1 MVTNHTLK
9 NRIPRHTIKK
19 EILYIKLKNEPLSN
33 KSHNKRS
40 VNNGHMSDMS
50 KNLIIITNMFIL
62 KTKGNKMDLIALK

>member
-1 MVTNHTLK
+1 VTNHTLK

-19 EILYIKLKNEPLSN
+19 EILYIKLKNGPLSN